1 MEQAIGTG
9 MNFLLVLAIS
19 AGVGL
24 LIGALARLVLPGP
37 DPMSWLAT
45 LGFGM
50 AGAIAGGLIAGL
62 LRVPPLLD
70 VVLQVALA
78 ALLIW
83 YFKRRRTGRK
93 PGIEPGRSES

>member
-9 MNFLLVLAIS
+9 VGLLFFLIIS

-50 AGAIAGGLIAGL
+50 GGSIAGGLLARLIHVRPPFDFVIA
-62 LRVPPLLD
+62 
-70 VVLQVALA
+70 VAVA

-83 YFKRRRTGRK
+83 YFKRRRATVK
-93 PGIEPGRSES
+93 TPTVPGGPPP

>member
-1 MEQAIGTG
+1 MEQTIGTG
-9 MNFLLVLAIS
+9 VGLLFFLIIS

-50 AGAIAGGLIAGL
+50 VGSIAGGLIARL
-62 LRVPPLLD
+62 IHVRPPFD
-70 VVLQVALA
+70 FVIAVALA

-83 YFKRRRTGRK
+83 IFKRRRTASK
-93 PGIEPGRSES
+93 PGVEPGRSES